1 MRRGLFAIGAVG
13 WAVLLASSVATA
25 HHFFPHDSDKPVLI
39 VGSVTKFEW
48 VNPHAYLYLDVKDT
62 DGAVSNWQIELGS
75 PFALLR
81 RGWQKE
87 SVKFGDLLR
96 VEGYLSVTEA
106 KKAIARDIQLPDG
119 RKMFAGSHVADPV
132 P

>member
-1 MRRGLFAIGAVG
+1 MRRQFLAIGAVA
-13 WAVLLASSVATA
+13 WVVLLPSPVAMA

-48 VNPHAYLYLDVKDT
+48 VNPHAFLYIDVKDET
-62 DGAVSNWQIELGS
+62 GAVSNWQIELGS

-87 SVKFGDLLR
+87 SVKYGD
-96 VEGYLSVTEA
+96 VIKIDGYLSVNEVN
-106 KKAIARDIQLPDG
+106 KAIARDIQLPDG
-119 RKMFAGSHVADPV
+119 RKMFAGSHIADPV